1 MSGQVLRAFLRPA
14 RSCRCLRFIVTALE
28 KVGQGVYGGGGHGLR
43 VTVNVFGPA
52 RWMSKIWNSRGGIT
66 TAIRSDRCISGR
78 ASWLRRWLGLQF
90 VDGGA

>member
-1 MSGQVLRAFLRPA
+1 
-14 RSCRCLRFIVTALE
+14 LE

-66 TAIRSDRCISGR
+66 TAIRVAA
-78 ASWLRRWLGLQF
+78 ASVIVTDAPLMTSHAWIALMS
-90 VDGGA
+90 A